1 MADRV
6 IAAPAGSHGG
16 KFKAKPRIIVIH
28 SVESDDKDD
37 LVYSLATGW
46 LQHESVSVH
55 GIAGPDEAI
64 RMVPIDTI
72 AWHCGNGNSIS
83 LGLEHTG
90 RAAWTFDRWTEA
102 HAFKALRNGARVVA
116 EWSKALGIPL
126 VWLTP
131 AEVKAGKSGLA
142 SHDTMSKALGG
153 STHWDPGTGFP
164 YDIYLKMCQQFAG
177 GALVPDPT
185 TPKPDAPTEGGAEP
199 EEDEDMF
206 FFNAPGKAAVLVVE
220 GKGTQF
226 PAQPA
231 YDAALKGLRD
241 AGVKEVNLSTGE
253 AYDLLLGLV
262 SQ

>member
-6 IAAPAGSHGG
+6 VASPSGSHGG
-16 KFKAKPRIIVIH
+16 KFARKPRIIVIH
-28 SVESDDKDD
+28 SVESEDVDG
-37 LVYSLATGW
+37 LVWSLATGW
-46 LQHESVSVH
+46 LQHEKVSVH

-90 RAAWTFDRWTEA
+90 RAAWTFDRWTEP

-126 VWLTP
+126 VWLSP
-131 AEVKAGKSGLA
+131 DEVKAGKSGLA

-164 YDIYLKMCQQFAG
+164 YAIYLKMCQQFAG
-177 GALVPDPT
+177 DALVPDPT
-185 TPKPDAPTEGGAEP
+185 TPVPLTPTEGGAEI
-199 EEDEDMF
+199 EEDSMNVQLVTIDGTIYVVDFGAGTKRGIRTADEYQF
-206 FFNAPGKAAVLVVE
+206 LINAGIKVMNGPQK
-220 GKGTQF
+220 
-226 PAQPA
+226 PA
-231 YDAALKGLRD
+231 YFADYRD
-241 AGVKEVNLSTGE
+241 ITPGN
-253 AYDLLLGLV
+253 
-262 SQ
+262 